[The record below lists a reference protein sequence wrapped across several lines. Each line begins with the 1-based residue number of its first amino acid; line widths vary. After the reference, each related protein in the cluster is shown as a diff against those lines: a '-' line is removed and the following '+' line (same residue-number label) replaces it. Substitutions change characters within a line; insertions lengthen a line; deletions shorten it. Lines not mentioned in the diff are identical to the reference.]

1 MQYRIRN
8 GDVIVA
14 TVNAQSYQVSGL
26 TPNTSYDFSVTSFN
40 GLRESTKQTVTVKT
54 RGLRVTIPIDLPV
67 GSVQALTYLEY
78 PLGAVPIGTE
88 PKGMFGGGNRQEVPA
103 KVISSSGGNSTLE
116 ITNAFNLMN
125 DNLTMQQ
132 LPDESFVAMQDYKAL
147 YFKR

>member
-8 GDVIVA
+8 GDTMIA
-14 TVNAQSYQVSGL
+14 TVNAKSYRVTGL
-26 TPNTSYDFSVTSFN
+26 TPNTSYSFSVAGFN
-40 GLRESTKQTVTVKT
+40 GLRESSKQTVTVKT
-54 RGLRVTIPIDLPV
+54 RGLRLTVPVALPV
-67 GSVQALTYLEY
+67 DSVHTLIYLEY
-78 PLGAVPIGTE
+78 PLGSVPIGTE
-88 PKGMFGGGNRQEVPA
+88 PKGFFGGVNRQEVPA